1 MEALGLTP
9 EQLEVVT
16 ARGGDVLVTAG
27 AGSGKTRVL
36 VERYLAL
43 LNECTIPEL
52 VAVTFTDAAATE
64 MRQRVRRAVMER
76 PELAAHRST
85 LDEASIGT
93 IHAFCRQLLR
103 QFAFESAI
111 DPAAP
116 ILADDEAEFELL
128 AACLDA
134 LEAAAAGTDGDALRA
149 VRAITPYSLTIMLPE
164 LVARRDEV
172 HEAFDALPLTREER
186 EVHIR
191 ARITAISTDTIEA
204 ARSLAINNVADL
216 LGYRLA
222 GDPDILT
229 QALDALVA
237 ALGDDPETLEP
248 DQFVDRLLEV
258 KIALNGGRKANWG
271 ADVPAIRAHLRE
283 IREHQELLTRLPRW
297 NEHDEASL
305 EILDGLRVLFDD
317 ACARYESRKHA
328 LGALDYL
335 DLELHAARLLETHP
349 EVARRCRETFRQIMV
364 DEVQDTSPL
373 QMRVLRL
380 LGGRDLYDGHEVG
393 NGAHPRLFLVGDA
406 KQAIYRFR
414 GSDVRA
420 FNRSH
425 TAIEANGG
433 SVLRLSQSFRTHDE
447 LGDAL
452 NHLFAVVLGV
462 GSEDYEAPMQQMTGR
477 GLAGTRAPHLTLLP
491 IGNATSNSERATDD
505 EARRVEADLVA
516 SEIARV
522 LAETDQVWD
531 NDQREYRKPT
541 YRDVAVL
548 LRRLKNVHLFELA
561 LEAHG
566 LPYRT
571 PAGAGFFT
579 RQEVL
584 DCTNLLAWLAEP
596 DDTIALVGALRSPFF
611 LLDDLTLLR
620 LAERT
625 QSEPAAWLHALADP
639 PADVNDPELRARCLH
654 AFEVLAALRDE
665 AAHASVDALLESA
678 LRRTAFEASWASL
691 QGGDQALANI
701 RKFVGMART
710 LAGRSLD
717 EFVAYVQRR
726 RDDLAAREGQA
737 VLDDSDAVR
746 LLTVHGA
753 KGLDFPIVFIPEAH
767 VDARGDWPAVRFRSD
782 EGVAYTLAR
791 DPESDETTRGRSG
804 FYSLLHRRD
813 EEEDRAEHRRL
824 LYVAATRA
832 ADSLVISGGDRG
844 GWMRAMLDA
853 YESMPGGARGAIE
866 VREPAPVDVE
876 AVTRRQPPRVV
887 AVPDEADEVEYAPPL
902 VDRPPLIPLRASTP
916 VTALRPREEETTTFA
931 HGDGLAQLR
940 GVLAHRAIEL
950 TYTRGARPNLLTEL
964 ASIDEGALDAESRE
978 RVTSEVAAML
988 DAFDA
993 SELATTLRDPA
1004 TDAWFEFPFA
1014 WDWDG
1019 VPVHGTLDLLYRRD
1033 GAYHIVDFKTDD
1045 LRGRDLAIV
1054 AHDYLAQLGLYA
1066 GAVERATGAAPTTA
1080 LYFLRTGERYA
1091 PAREDIESALARTR
1105 AEIDAGLLRAI
1116 APDPFEEPSE

>member
-1 MEALGLTP
+1 MAALSTP
-9 EQLEVVT
+9 
-16 ARGGDVLVTAG
+16 
-27 AGSGKTRVL
+27 
-36 VERYLAL
+36 
-43 LNECTIPEL
+43 
-52 VAVTFTDAAATE
+52 
-64 MRQRVRRAVMER
+64 
-76 PELAAHRST
+76 
-85 LDEASIGT
+85 
-93 IHAFCRQLLR
+93 
-103 QFAFESAI
+103 
-111 DPAAP
+111 
-116 ILADDEAEFELL
+116 
-128 AACLDA
+128 
-134 LEAAAAGTDGDALRA
+134 
-149 VRAITPYSLTIMLPE
+149 
-164 LVARRDEV
+164 
-172 HEAFDALPLTREER
+172 
-186 EVHIR
+186 
-191 ARITAISTDTIEA
+191 TIEA
-204 ARSLAINNVADL
+204 ARALIIDDVADIL
-216 LGYRLA
+216 AYRIA
-222 GDPDILT
+222 GSPDVLT
-229 QALDALVA
+229 QALDALVG
-237 ALGDDPETLEP
+237 ALGADPEQLDSDE
-248 DQFVDRLLEV
+248 FIDRVLQV
-258 KIALNGGRKANWG
+258 KILLNGGRKANWG
-271 ADVPAIRAHLRE
+271 ADVADIKASLRE
-283 IREHQELLTRLPRW
+283 IREQQELLNNLPRW

-305 EILDGLRVLFDD
+305 EILDGLRALFED
-317 ACARYESRKHA
+317 ACDRYEARKHT

-349 EVARRCRETFRQIMV
+349 EVARRCRETFRHIMV

-380 LGGRDLYDGHEVG
+380 LGGRDLHDGHEVG
-393 NGAHPRLFLVGDA
+393 NGAHPHLFLVGDA

-425 TAIEANGG
+425 AAIEANGG

-447 LGDAL
+447 LVEVL
-452 NHLFAVVLGV
+452 NHLFGVVLGV

-477 GLAGTRAPHLTLLP
+477 GLAGAPAPHLTLLP
-491 IGNATSNSERATDD
+491 IGNTTPNNERATDD
-505 EARRVEADLVA
+505 EARRIEADLVA
-516 SEIARV
+516 TEIARV
-522 LAETDQVWD
+522 LQETEQVWD
-531 NDQREYRKPT
+531 NDLRVYRKPT

-611 LLDDLTLLR
+611 LLDDLTLLQ

-625 QSEPAAWLHALADP
+625 YSEPAAWLHALADP
-639 PADVNDPELRARCLH
+639 PANVAGLELRDRCHH
-654 AFEVLAALRDE
+654 AFEVLTALREE

-678 LRRTAFEASWASL
+678 LRRTSFEASWAPL

-791 DPESDETTRGRSG
+791 DPESDEMTRGRSG

-832 ADSLVISGGDRG
+832 ADRLVISGGDRG
-844 GWMRAMLDA
+844 GWMRALREAYDA
-853 YESMPGGARGAIE
+853 MPLGARSAIE
-866 VREPAPVDVE
+866 VREPAAVDLE
-876 AVTRRQPPRVV
+876 AVTRRQPPRVI
-887 AVPDEADEVEYAPPL
+887 AVPDEADEVEFAPPL

-950 TYTRGARPNLLTEL
+950 TYTRGARPDLLTEL
-964 ASIDEGALDAESRE
+964 TSIDEGALDAESRT
-978 RVTSEVAAML
+978 RVASEVATML

-993 SELATTLRDPA
+993 SDLATTLRDPA

-1045 LRGRDLAIV
+1045 LHGRDMATV

-1066 GAVERATGAAPTTA
+1066 GAVERATGALPTTA

-1091 PAREDIESALARTR
+1091 PPREAIEVALARTR
-1105 AEIDAGLLRAI
+1105 EEIDTGLLRAI
-1116 APDPFEEPSE
+1116 APDPFEDASE